1 MEEKRANRTLL
12 ALGLLLLA
20 LVALSFTLGRYG
32 LALGE
37 LWQVLIGTPWGLPAG
52 QMTAQQTVVWNIR
65 LPRILLCCLVG
76 GCLAS
81 AGACY
86 QGVFQNAMASPDL
99 LGCSQG
105 AAFGAALA
113 ILLGASTAGV
123 TASAFLFSLVAVALV
138 YLIGQR
144 SPGQKVLNLVLAGV
158 MMGSLFSAG
167 TSFIKLVADPAN
179 QLPAIT
185 YWLMGSLAGVR
196 MKTVLLS
203 LIPML
208 LGLIPLLLLRWKIN
222 LLVMGEE
229 EARAMGVH
237 TDRLRLV
244 VVLCATLITAA
255 SVSVSGLIGWVG
267 LVVPHL
273 CRMLVGSNY
282 KHLLPCSVLFG
293 AGFLLLTDNVSRN
306 LFTSELP
313 IGILTAWIGAPF
325 FIYLMLRQG
334 RGETW

>member
-12 ALGLLLLA
+12 ALGLALAA

-32 LALGE
+32 LGLGV
-37 LWQVLIGTPWGLPAG
+37 LWRVLTGTPLGLRAS
-52 QMTAQQTVVWNIR
+52 QMTPQQTVVWNIR

-76 GCLAS
+76 ACLAS

-113 ILLGASTAGV
+113 ILLGASTAGI
-123 TASAFLFSLVAVALV
+123 TASAFLFSLVTVALV
-138 YLIGQR
+138 YLIGQYA
-144 SPGQKVLNLVLAGV
+144 PGQKVLNLVLGGV
-158 MMGSLFSAG
+158 MIGSLFSAG
-167 TSFIKLVADPAN
+167 TSFIKLVADPGD

-185 YWLMGSLAGVR
+185 YWLMGSLAGAR
-196 MKTVLLS
+196 METVLLA
-203 LIPML
+203 LVPML
-208 LGLIPLLLLRWKIN
+208 LGLVPLFLLRWKIN

-244 VVLCATLITAA
+244 VVLCATLITASA
-255 SVSVSGLIGWVG
+255 VSVSGLIGWVG

-273 CRMLVGSNY
+273 SRMLMGSNY
-282 KHLLPCSVLFG
+282 KHLLPCSALFG

-306 LFTSELP
+306 LFTAELP

-325 FIYLMLRQG
+325 FIYLMLHQG
-334 RGETW
+334 RGET